1 MSSVEPSPEISNDA
15 VANVS
20 RNPLTNLRTL
30 FKRKNFAIKLDGR
43 GLSLGGALIV
53 FSILLNAIFLWLVIS
68 LGNTLFAMK
77 ETVTE
82 TLLEGVTNS
91 MALSE
96 NAQIQTV
103 VNINEQVPL
112 AFDLVL
118 KRDTL
123 VVLFQPTRI
132 ENASL
137 SIRSANLSVD
147 APASITLPV
156 GAELPI
162 TFDLTVP
169 VNVSVPIELSVP
181 VAISLAESDLGEA
194 FQALQSLVVP
204 YEKLQSEIPGCWQML
219 LWRGDCP

>member
-1 MSSVEPSPEISNDA
+1 MSSVEPSPESSNDA

-30 FKRKNFAIKLDGR
+30 FKRKNSAIKLAGR

-82 TLLEGVTNS
+82 ALLEGVTNS

-112 AFDLVL
+112 AFDVVL

-169 VNVSVPIELSVP
+169 VNVSVPIELAVP